1 MLFMELSVGQFS
13 GRGPIGA
20 LGQLSPLF
28 KGKEIKVFN
37 DDLITSYINLSLHK

>member
-28 KGKEIKVFN
+28 KGKEFEVFKN
-37 DDLITSYINLSLHK
+37 NVITSYINSNLHN